1 MVSGISGGGLRIG
14 VGLATGMDTDEMV
27 RKMLMGEQAK
37 IDKVKQDKQRI
48 SWKQEMYKDII
59 NDFKELQN
67 EYFSATSKNSLINNK
82 SYFDY
87 VAKVNSGT
95 SATITAG
102 LGAVEGNY
110 IVDVIQ
116 MAKGATAS
124 GKLQYTDGSN
134 KNVTND
140 TKLSELGIDKNFT
153 ITVDGKEFTVDVEKL
168 DQSKATVKDLVS
180 SIKNS
185 SFEVGG
191 KTEKLSDYINVSFSE
206 LSQEISIETKKTGE
220 GVGIA
225 IGGNNKI
232 FDVSTIDGG
241 KNSIAEITAPGSST
255 KVKVE
260 RDSNNFTIDGITYK
274 LTEKGET
281 NINISKNV
289 DHTFD
294 RIKGFIDKYNA
305 LIEKISS
312 KLKEKKDYDYKPLTE
327 EQKKDMKD
335 DDIKA
340 WEERA
345 KKGTLRNDS
354 NLEKML
360 SELRGVFYDKVE
372 GSNISFGRAQTGL
385 DTSSDTTKAGQI
397 EFDPNGGGEEILKK
411 ALMENPE
418 DIINLFNKMPSISN
432 PKTPEEKKQAYNE
445 SGIFQRMNTIMKD
458 YVGAPGVTLNNAI
471 LTQYANKQEDY
482 SIYGGVGSNTLPD
495 QLHRK
500 DNMIKKLTDKMKDK
514 EKQLYRQFT
523 NLEKV
528 MNKYNSQAA
537 WMAQQF
543 GG

>member
-1 MVSGISGGGLRIG
+1 MVSGISGGGLRLP
-14 VGLATGMDTDEMV
+14 GLATGMDTDDMIK
-27 RKMLMGEQAK
+27 KMLMGQQAK
-37 IDKVKQDKQRI
+37 IDKVKQDKQI
-48 SWKQEMYKDII
+48 IAWKQEMYKDII
-59 NDFKELQN
+59 KDVKDLQN
-67 EYFSATSKNSLINNK
+67 TYFSSTSKDSLINNK
-82 SYFDY
+82 NYFDY
-87 VAKVNSGT
+87 IAKVNSGV
-95 SATITAG
+95 SANITAG
-102 LGAVEGNY
+102 QGAIEGNY

-116 MAKGATAS
+116 MAKGATVS

-168 DQSKATVKDLVS
+168 DKSKATVKDLVS

-185 SFEVGG
+185 SFEVDG

-220 GVGIA
+220 GVVIA
-225 IGGNNKI
+225 IGGDNKV
-232 FDVSTIDGG
+232 FDVSTIDEG
-241 KNSIAEITAPGSST
+241 KNSIAEITAPGSSA

-289 DHTFD
+289 DQTFD
-294 RIKGFIDKYNA
+294 RIKGFMDKYNA
-305 LIEKISS
+305 LIEKISG

-327 EQKKDMKD
+327 EQKKEMKD

-345 KKGTLRNDS
+345 KKGALRNDS

-360 SELRGVFYDKVE
+360 SDLRGVFYDKVE
-372 GSNISFGRAQTGL
+372 GSNISFGRKQTGL
-385 DTSSDTTKAGQI
+385 DTSSDTTKSGQI
-397 EFDPNGGGEEILKK
+397 EFGPGGEETLKK
-411 ALMENPE
+411 ILMENPE
-418 DIINLFNKMPSISN
+418 DIMNLFNKMPSISN
-432 PKTPEEKKQAYNE
+432 PKTSEEKKQAYNE
-445 SGIFQRMNTIMKD
+445 SGIFQRINTIIKD
-458 YVGAPGVTLNNAI
+458 YAGLPGVTLGKGI
-471 LTQYANKQEDY
+471 LTDYANKQEDN
-482 SIYGGVGSNTLPD
+482 SIYGVIGSNNLPD

-500 DNMIKKLTDKMKDK
+500 DIMIKNLSDKMKEK
-514 EKQLYRQFT
+514 EKQLYRQFAT
-523 NLEKV
+523 LEKV

-543 GG
+543 GGQ